1 MIFLAIFLTLWSLKY
16 DFYFFFSTRDLEL
29 AIKRKLLMHP
39 SSSSDDTTCGKTADR
54 AGGARTAAYTA
65 QG

>member
-1 MIFLAIFLTLWSLKY
+1 MIF
-16 DFYFFFSTRDLEL
+16 FFFSTRDLEL

-39 SSSSDDTTCGKTADR
+39 SSSSDNTTCGKIADR

-65 QG
+65 RG